1 MASLSLCVPLLLAVA
16 RDFDP
21 VTLDP
26 GSAAV
31 YDTLRQQYLTNGRG
45 PTTVGLSAF
54 DGLSDKPFKLLAS
67 PISMPMQNFGTHVAT
82 DGLITVVGAPGN
94 DDEGGVYVYDE
105 SGAILDHLA
114 AEDAEEGTFFGGSV
128 AISQDYIVVGCP
140 GDTLGAGDTLGNQTA
155 LAIVANDTD
164 GEGVAMAGSVYVFDI
179 HRRPDGRYNH
189 STFRSKLF
197 PYGEQMKSGD
207 AMFGWHVAVKCDLL
221 VVACPF
227 EDDKRGAAYLFDLST
242 GEQKQRLT
250 APDGFYSAE
259 RRDYAYGYSVAT
271 DGEYVVVGAPG
282 DSDNEPVMVT
292 WLGLGLGSGL
302 GLVFGL
308 VLGLGIGLALI
319 LTGNLTLTLA

>member
-1 MASLSLCVPLLLAVA
+1 MAPLSLCVPLLLAVA
-16 RDFDP
+16 KDFNP

-82 DGLITVVGAPGN
+82 DGVITVVGAPGN
-94 DDEGGVYVYDE
+94 NEEGGVFVYDE
-105 SGAILDHLA
+105 SGAFLDHLA
-114 AEDAEEGTFFGGSV
+114 AGDAEEGTFFGGSV
-128 AISQDYIVVGCP
+128 AISQDYIIVGCP

-164 GEGVAMAGSVYVFDI
+164 GEGLPMAGSVYVFDI

-207 AMFGWHVAVKCDLL
+207 AMFGWHVAIKCDLL

-227 EDDKRGAAYLFDLST
+227 EDDKRGAAYLFDVST

-292 WLGLGLGSGL
+292 WLGVGVGVGLGVGL
-302 GLVFGL
+302 GL
-308 VLGLGIGLALI
+308 A
-319 LTGNLTLTLA
+319 LTLTLTL